1 MKIYTKSGDN
11 GETGL
16 FGGKRVSKDS
26 LRITAYG
33 TVDELNALLGWV
45 RCDMEQDKTAKKAL
59 KVTVVPFILQIQN
72 ELFSIGAA
80 LASPSGTGPE
90 LPVTEGDILRIE
102 RAIDGWEKTLK
113 PLRNF
118 ILPGSGC
125 HSAQFHL
132 ARTVTRRAERC
143 VVALSQTEDIPRLVV
158 PYLNRLS
165 DAFFVLS
172 RWVADRAG
180 EKEVLW
186 KKENKK

>member
-1 MKIYTKSGDN
+1 MKIYTKSGDS

-16 FGGKRVSKDS
+16 LGGKRISKDS

-33 TVDELNALLGWV
+33 SVDELNALLGWI
-45 RCDMEQDKTAKKAL
+45 RCDMEKDRAVKRALKTA
-59 KVTVVPFILQIQN
+59 VSRFILPVQN
-72 ELFSIGAA
+72 ELFSLGAA
-80 LASPSGTGPE
+80 LASPSSSGLE

-102 RAIDGWEKTLK
+102 RTIDGWEKDLK

-118 ILPGSGC
+118 ILPGSGP
-125 HSAQFHL
+125 HSARLHL
-132 ARTVTRRAERC
+132 ARTVTRRAERY
-143 VVALSQTEDIPRLVV
+143 VVALSRTEDVPCSVV

-172 RWVADRAG
+172 RWVASRSG

>member
-1 MKIYTKSGDN
+1 MKIYTKTGDS

-16 FGGKRVSKDS
+16 LGGKRISKDS

-33 TVDELNALLGWV
+33 TVDELNALLGWI
-45 RCDMEQDKTAKKAL
+45 RCETESGRAIKKAL
-59 KVTVVPFILQIQN
+59 KGTVAPFILQIQN

-80 LASPSGTGPE
+80 LASPSGAGPG

-118 ILPGSGC
+118 ILPGSGRQ
-125 HSAQFHL
+125 SARFHL

-143 VVALSQTEDIPRLVV
+143 VVALSQTEDIPQLVV

-172 RWVADRAG
+172 RWVADQAG